1 MSNHHQEKLEYR
13 WQVDMFQELL
23 DAASVAMGDSIPAV
37 LNLEEQAYFALGYRQ
52 MHAEINHRQ
61 NEFYARQKEKKEG
74 TQAIQKERCV

>member
-23 DAASVAMGDSIPAV
+23 EAVYVAIGGDIPAV
-37 LNLEEQAYFALGYRQ
+37 LGLEGQSYFTVGYWQ

-74 TQAIQKERCV
+74 TQAIQKEDA